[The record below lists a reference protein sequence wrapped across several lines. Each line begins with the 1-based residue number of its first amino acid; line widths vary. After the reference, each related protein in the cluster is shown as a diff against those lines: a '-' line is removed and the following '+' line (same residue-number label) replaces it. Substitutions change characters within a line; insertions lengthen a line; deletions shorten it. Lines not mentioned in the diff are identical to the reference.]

1 MSSHAQGKHKHT
13 LECMELTHE
22 EGTSMPASKRVVTG
36 DTPEHGKYTIWDSH
50 TEAYAE
56 SSGGLAFAIG
66 VAVQEA
72 EITRD
77 ASRFWEVCHPNH
89 VALYHV
95 YWVGNGVAVT
105 KIGV

>member
-1 MSSHAQGKHKHT
+1 MSDSDKIEYAYTYHDDSPAAHT
-13 LECMELTHE
+13 R
-22 EGTSMPASKRVVTG
+22 SKRVVTG

-77 ASRFWEVCHPNH
+77 ASRFWEVCHPNQ

-105 KIGV
+105 RIGV